1 MKLPQQLANRF
12 REVIF
17 DGTWVA
23 NTNYKSQLEGLTWQQ
38 ATTQIDSYNTIALL
52 TFHINYY
59 VKGVLQ
65 VFQGGSLDIKDK
77 YSFDAPKITSDQDW
91 NTLKNSLF
99 TNAESFAKH
108 VEQFSEEQLKSDFV
122 KPTYGTYLRNI
133 EGMIEHCY
141 YHLGQISLVRKTLL
155 ATKN

>member
-1 MKLPQQLANRF
+1 MKFSQQLANRF

-38 ATTQIDSYNTIALL
+38 ATTKVNSYNTIAAL

-59 VKGVLQ
+59 VAGVLQ
-65 VFQGGSLDIKDK
+65 VFQGGTLDIRDK
-77 YSFDAPKITSDQDW
+77 FSFDTPEITSDEDW

-108 VEQFSEEQLKSDFV
+108 VAQFSEEQLTSDFV
-122 KPTYGTYLRNI
+122 KPAYGTYLRNI

-141 YHLGQISLVRKTLL
+141 YHLGQVSLIRKSILSNT
-155 ATKN
+155 